1 VNPERLQKLDDLFQA
16 ALEMPAESRPAF
28 LDDAC
33 ADDEALRAEVES
45 LLHAHDRAGSFI
57 QESASDIAGE
67 WAADQNLLGRSIGK
81 YAVRSSLGAGGM
93 GEIYLAEDAQLGRS
107 VALKFLS
114 PHIAANA
121 EGMRRFRREAEAA
134 SALNHPNI
142 LTVHEV
148 GRWRGR
154 DYLVTE
160 YVEGVTLRTRMRNE
174 KLSLAGSID
183 IALQIASALQAA
195 HSQGIVHRD
204 IKPENVMLRPDG
216 LVKVLDF
223 GIAKYAASDGQ
234 RDTTAST
241 TTGMV
246 VGTTAYMSPEQ
257 ARGSSVDRRTDVWS
271 LGVVLYEMVAG
282 CLPFGGETPSDR
294 IAAILER
301 DPEPLGARRPEVPR
315 GLERIVSM
323 ALAKDPRQRYTS
335 TTAMIEDLRTLRA
348 TLTGETA
355 LRFAFPWSNVQRRM
369 VHRRRAVI
377 IAVFLLVVAAAA
389 GLWLIEWP
397 SGFGGA
403 TIQSLAVLPLVNV
416 GGSPDTEYLSDGI
429 TDALIDSLSTLPDL
443 KVRSRNSVFR
453 YKGRPVDIRAVGAAL
468 RVQAMVTGRVER
480 HGDNFSVEIELVDA
494 RDDTHL
500 FGAKYDRTLTD
511 LVALQN
517 EVTRDVSRKLRVR
530 LSNAEEQRLARNST
544 ARPGAYERYLK
555 GRYHV
560 LKATRPEIETGIAFL
575 RQAIDIDPAYALAY
589 VGLADAY
596 RTLALAGESP
606 ATEELPKAKAAAA
619 KAVEIDDKSAEAHA
633 ILGFVIFWYD
643 WKWNEA
649 ENQLTRALQL
659 DPNSADAHE
668 AYAHVLSYTGR
679 HPEALTE
686 IQRAAE
692 LDPLNVRIGALQG
705 AFLINAGRDDEA
717 LTTLGNTLELD
728 PNYWFARQYRASAY
742 IDKGMFAEAI
752 EEAHRARQFSGA
764 STRPTAFLGYALAK
778 SGKRVESRAE
788 LDKLLQLAQERYV
801 SPYNV
806 AMIYAGLDQR
816 DDALAW
822 LERGYR
828 EREPRMVFLKS
839 EPKWNSLRGDP
850 RFRDLLQ
857 RLGFMG

>member
-1 VNPERLQKLDDLFQA
+1 
-16 ALEMPAESRPAF
+16 MPAESRAAF
-28 LDDAC
+28 LDGAC
-33 ADDEALRAEVES
+33 ANDGEVRAEVES
-45 LLHAHDRAGSFI
+45 LLHAHDRAGNFI

-67 WAADQNLLGRSIGK
+67 WAADQNLLGRSIGR
-81 YAVRSSLGAGGM
+81 YTVRSSLGAGGM
-93 GEIYLAEDAQLGRS
+93 GEIYLAEDAQLGRK

-114 PHIAANA
+114 SHIATNV

-160 YVEGVTLRTRMRNE
+160 YVEGVTLRTRMRDE

-204 IKPENVMLRPDG
+204 IKPENVMIRPDG

-223 GIAKYAASDGQ
+223 GIATYAAPDGQ
-234 RDTTAST
+234 RDAST
-241 TTGMV
+241 STTIGVV

-257 ARGSSVDRRTDVWS
+257 ARGTPVDQRTDVWS

-301 DPEPLGARRPEVPR
+301 DPEPLRARRPEVPTE
-315 GLERIVSM
+315 LERIIRM
-323 ALAKDPRQRYTS
+323 ALSKDPQQRYKS
-335 TTAMIEDLRTLRA
+335 AAAMSEDLRTLRA
-348 TLTGETA
+348 SPTGDTPF
-355 LRFAFPWSNVQRRM
+355 RFAFPWSNVGRRLVHQRA
-369 VHRRRAVI
+369 AVPI
-377 IAVFLLVVAAAA
+377 TLFLLAMA
-389 GLWLIEWP
+389 GAVSLWLHEWP
-397 SGFGGA
+397 SSA

-429 TDALIDSLSTLPDL
+429 TDALIDSLSTLPEL

-453 YKGRPVDIRAVGAAL
+453 YKGQQVDIRSVGAAL

-480 HGDNFSVEIELVDA
+480 HGDNFSVDIELVDA

-500 FGAKYDRTLTD
+500 FGEKYDRTLTD

-517 EVTRDVSRKLRVR
+517 EVTRDVSRKLRLR
-530 LSNAEEQRLARNST
+530 LSKSEERRLVRNST

-560 LKATRPEIETGIAFL
+560 LKATRPEIETGITYL
-575 RQAIDIDPAYALAY
+575 RQAIDIDPSYALAY

-619 KAVEIDDKSAEAHA
+619 KAVEVDDELAEAHA

-643 WKWNEA
+643 WQWNEA
-649 ENQLTRALQL
+649 EHQLTRALEL

-679 HPEALTE
+679 HAEALAE
-686 IQRAAE
+686 IQRAVE

-717 LTTLGNTLELD
+717 LTALGKTLELD

-752 EEAHRARQFSGA
+752 DEAHRAKQFSGV
-764 STRPTAFLGYALAK
+764 STRPAAFLGYALAR
-778 SGKRVESRAE
+778 SGNRAEARAE
-788 LDKLLQLAQERYV
+788 LDTLLQLSEERYV

-806 AMIYAGLDQR
+806 AMIYAGMDRR

-857 RLGFMG
+857 RLGFIG